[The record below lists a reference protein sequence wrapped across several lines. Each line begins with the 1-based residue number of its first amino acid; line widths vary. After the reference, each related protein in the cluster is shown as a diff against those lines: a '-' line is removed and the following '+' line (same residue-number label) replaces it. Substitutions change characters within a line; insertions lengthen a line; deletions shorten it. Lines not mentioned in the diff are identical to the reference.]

1 MPLLASFYALSQKRY
16 NIFLF
21 LVEAFFN
28 NRFQGEGEEQSSN
41 RDVLKG
47 AFRTFVVKP
56 NHMNLSLVSD
66 SEDEY
71 KLDDELKDRLAEIVS
86 MKVGNLRQ
94 SGGIRLIDFSTAI
107 AVRSSSFSN
116 QHETAEI
123 THKVPSPMMTFNVQ
137 FSLPPGSYATV
148 FMEALLSSGA
158 E

>member
-1 MPLLASFYALSQKRY
+1 M
-16 NIFLF
+16 FLF
-21 LVEAFFN
+21 LVDAFFN
-28 NRFQGEGEEQSSN
+28 NRFQGEGEEQSNN

-66 SEDEY
+66 SDDEY
-71 KLDDELKDRLAEIVS
+71 KIDDELKDRLVAIVC
-86 MKVGNLRQ
+86 MKVDNLRQ

-107 AVRSSSFSN
+107 AVRSPSFSN
-116 QHETAEI
+116 QHETAQT
-123 THKVPSPMMTFNVQ
+123 THKVPSPLMTFNVQ

-148 FMEALLSSGA
+148 FMEKLLSSVA